1 MSHSSCPTSFFF
13 SFFIFYFIS
22 FLVFWFVF
30 VSEAG
35 FLNQSI
41 SKQKTK
47 PSCLLMVKF
56 RSTSLLSHDNP
67 RVLGLQVRCS
77 VPSSFLLPFKL
88 AHCLLH
94 TVNTRKESI
103 VAFFLFNSEQYGC
116 IIYSTRTA
124 LNVLTVVMAPWL
136 WTSSC
141 SRSDSALLITTSCPR
156 VNL

>member
-1 MSHSSCPTSFFF
+1 MPIHQKKQLNTGQADFPGSFAKHYVTLLLSNLFFF

-35 FLNQSI
+35 FLCQSI

-136 WTSSC
+136 
-141 SRSDSALLITTSCPR
+141 
-156 VNL
+156 